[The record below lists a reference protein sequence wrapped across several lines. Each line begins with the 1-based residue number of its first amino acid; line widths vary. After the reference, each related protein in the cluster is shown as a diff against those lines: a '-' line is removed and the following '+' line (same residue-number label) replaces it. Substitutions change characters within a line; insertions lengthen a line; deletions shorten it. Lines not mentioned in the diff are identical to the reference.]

1 MPFSAYNERQPGDWI
16 GGAVRHRAPVPQ
28 GMLWG
33 ASPGLGRHGAVVGGM
48 QPQWVTVEWSG
59 CGHMFGFLLQL
70 LVWAPEEPLGRQAPC
85 AVALLLER

>member
-1 MPFSAYNERQPGDWI
+1 MHFSAYNERQPADWI
-16 GGAVRHRAPVPQ
+16 AGGHHRAPVPQ
-28 GMLWG
+28 GTLCG
-33 ASPGLGRHGAVVGGM
+33 ASPGLGRHGAVVGGT

-70 LVWAPEEPLGRQAPC
+70 LVWALEEPLNHQAPC